1 MIDQELK
8 ANKLHDAYIELN
20 EAAKDLTLF
29 LQDETI
35 KPILDDVIK
44 LRNSIKREYD
54 KTVKELDK

>member
-1 MIDQELK
+1 MNKELK
-8 ANKLHDAYIELN
+8 ANKLYDAYKELN

-29 LQDETI
+29 LQDKTI
-35 KPILDDVIK
+35 EPILNDVIK